1 MIKKSENVMKE
12 RNVLITKRTDAI
24 KGIASYCNVKV
35 LNFFNPEL
43 QLKDIESLLKV
54 SYQIYLLN

>member
-24 KGIASYCNVKV
+24 KGIASCCNVKV

-54 SYQIYLLN
+54 SY